1 MPGAAVDS
9 GVPDC
14 RGEALIITS
23 NTEKYMHITKKADG
37 NKLGGSKRGISVHA
51 VEPRREPAQIKR
63 NDSQVGFSD
72 RSESAPWSFHKKYIC
87 LCVITQTHAHI
98 QRLGQCVVPEA

>member
-1 MPGAAVDS
+1 M
-9 GVPDC
+9 
-14 RGEALIITS
+14 ET
-23 NTEKYMHITKKADG
+23 NW
-37 NKLGGSKRGISVHA
+37 GSKRGISVHA
-51 VEPRREPAQIKR
+51 VEPRRETAQIKR

-98 QRLGQCVVPEA
+98 QRLGQCVFPEA

>member
-14 RGEALIITS
+14 RGEALIIMS

-37 NKLGGSKRGISVHA
+37 NKLGEQTGNISA
-51 VEPRREPAQIKR
+51 RRRATARDGANQE
-63 NDSQVGFSD
+63 
-72 RSESAPWSFHKKYIC
+72 E
-87 LCVITQTHAHI
+87 
-98 QRLGQCVVPEA
+98 

>member
-23 NTEKYMHITKKADG
+23 NTEKYMHLTKKADG
-37 NKLGGSKRGISVHA
+37 NKLGEQTGGISVHA
-51 VEPRREPAQIKR
+51 VEPRRETVQIKR

-72 RSESAPWSFHKKYIC
+72 RSK
-87 LCVITQTHAHI
+87 
-98 QRLGQCVVPEA
+98 